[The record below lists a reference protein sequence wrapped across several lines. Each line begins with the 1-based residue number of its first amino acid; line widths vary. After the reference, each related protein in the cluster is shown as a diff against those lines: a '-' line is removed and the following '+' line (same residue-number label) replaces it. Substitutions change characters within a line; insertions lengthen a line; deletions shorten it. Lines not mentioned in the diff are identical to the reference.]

1 MSFGIGVV
9 HIYLHLFAFVCI
21 YVHLTENANPIF
33 RTFALAFGSRGST
46 PTQYEGV
53 TNPPLIT
60 PEASVIM
67 IHQPICMDAYGFT
80 DDSRTAVRI
89 YTQNGG
95 MLLAKRC
102 PLHLTRGKPL
112 YCTRCGHFFSLT
124 RFGLREV
131 KPCFKPPKNT
141 KLCHTRYPFMR
152 WYGNCTC
159 HMLMAAT
166 WLGIRP
172 LCGAPDATCKGCG
185 GEEPRHASPLCRQA
199 ASDATALTKAEID
212 HINGDMLD
220 WRADN
225 LQYVTPAE
233 NSRRAKILR
242 VLRAAGVDPRGM
254 GREELLAL
262 FEQGR

>member
-1 MSFGIGVV
+1 M
-9 HIYLHLFAFVCI
+9 IY
-21 YVHLTENANPIF
+21 
-33 RTFALAFGSRGST
+33 
-46 PTQYEGV
+46 
-53 TNPPLIT
+53 
-60 PEASVIM
+60 
-67 IHQPICMDAYGFT
+67 QPICMDAYGFT

-95 MLLAKRC
+95 MLVAKRC
-102 PLHLTRGKPL
+102 PLHLTGGKPL

-124 RFGLREV
+124 RFGLREI

-141 KLCHTRYPFMR
+141 KLCHTRYPFLR
-152 WYGNCTC
+152 QFADRTC

-172 LCGAPDATCKGCG
+172 LCGVT
-185 GEEPRHASPLCRQA
+185 LA

-212 HINGDMLD
+212 HLNGDMLD

-242 VLRAAGVDPRGM
+242 VLRAAGCDPRSM

-262 FEQGR
+262 FTANNVAGDVYEGE